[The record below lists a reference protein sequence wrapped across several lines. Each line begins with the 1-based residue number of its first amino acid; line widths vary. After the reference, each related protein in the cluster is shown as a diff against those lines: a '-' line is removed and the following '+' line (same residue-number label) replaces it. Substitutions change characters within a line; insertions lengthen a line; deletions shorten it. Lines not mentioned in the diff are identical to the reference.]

1 MRRQPARRSPVEHR
15 RGRPGAGLEELGERD
30 AAVAQRDEM
39 LDLKAWPVLDI
50 CAVSGRI
57 WIGDDRRDTGGAD
70 RRHLVGRESGQRHHH
85 VGLQRL
91 PQRTSSSWSD
101 AAPNRLLLA
110 YGTFHAQ
117 LPPLSPELRAR
128 IRGRHGLM
136 QFRPSTVERM
146 NRNYSG
152 RIEAMADPFAFP
164 GGHDLRGMPPALVLD
179 ADRTRSAPPANASRP
194 SWQMAAPTSPTTS
207 CPNPDH
213 GFLGIRAG
221 TPAFDDGIRRATWWL
236 AHATPKESF
245 DGDSPTLR
253 HHRATEGH
261 DR

>member
-1 MRRQPARRSPVEHR
+1 MPEADAVARALAEAGHPVLAVDYRRVPPWSWWARP
-15 RGRPGAGLEELGERD
+15 RPGALPGVRYPVPLD
-30 AAVAQRDEM
+30 DVTDVIDHASDITVA
-39 LDLKAWPVLDI
+39 
-50 CAVSGRI
+50 SGRALVL
-57 WIGDDRRDTGGAD
+57 GGASAGACLAAAAAL
-70 RRHLVGRESGQRHHH
+70 RLVREGR
-85 VGLQRL
+85 
-91 PQRTSSSWSD
+91 P
-101 AAPNRLLLA
+101 APNRLLLA

-179 ADRTRSAPPANASRP
+179 ADRDSLRASGERF
-194 SWQMAAPTSPTTS
+194 AAELADGGADVTYDVVPEST
-207 CPNPDH
+207 H
-213 GFLGIRAG
+213 GFLNRVG